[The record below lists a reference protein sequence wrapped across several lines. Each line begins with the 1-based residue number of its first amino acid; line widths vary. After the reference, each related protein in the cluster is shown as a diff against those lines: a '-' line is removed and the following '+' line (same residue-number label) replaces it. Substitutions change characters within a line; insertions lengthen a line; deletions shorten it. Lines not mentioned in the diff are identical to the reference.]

1 MTSASAA
8 FSASSAVTRLNSVS
22 CTARAMIVTMREKAG
37 MAAALAQLL
46 DDPARREAM
55 GAAARDFALN
65 ERTPERAA
73 AILDRGLAIAC
84 KNRRAR
90 LALAPSAQAP

>member
-37 MAAALAQLL
+37 MAAALG
-46 DDPARREAM
+46 
-55 GAAARDFALN
+55 GAK
-65 ERTPERAA
+65 
-73 AILDRGLAIAC
+73 LAVLMNFEEHRC
-84 KNRRAR
+84 
-90 LALAPSAQAP
+90 